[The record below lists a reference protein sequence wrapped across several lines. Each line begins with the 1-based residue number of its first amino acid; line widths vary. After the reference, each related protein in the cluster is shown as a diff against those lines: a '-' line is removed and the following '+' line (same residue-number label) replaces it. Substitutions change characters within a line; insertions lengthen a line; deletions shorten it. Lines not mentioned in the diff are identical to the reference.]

1 MIHQNRLRIFADCLE
16 NYKHDIPLSKYLKE
30 FYKRNKQMGSR
41 DRRTL
46 SSLLYTYFRLGNAL
60 PNYTYEERLM
70 LGLLLCGPEAN
81 SLLVQ
86 FKPEWEYL
94 VGKEL
99 SERIDFIKTLYPE
112 FNEEDIFP
120 LFNLVSEKINKSAFL
135 YSHLVQPDLFL
146 RSVKGKE
153 KQLAEFLS
161 KQGISFEQDAS
172 CFRLTNASK
181 IEESTEYLYE
191 VQDRSSQATQE
202 YMKLMEP
209 KLNEYFWDCCSASG
223 GKSLLLKEMEPD
235 VYLMCS
241 DNRESILSNLDERFK
256 RAGISKYK
264 RRLIDLKA
272 EIQSFEPETFDGIIV
287 DAPCTGS
294 GTWARTP
301 ERILQVDENNVK
313 YFSDLQYAILENAI
327 QFLKKGRTLLYI
339 TCSAFALEN
348 EKVIER
354 LQASHRISIKE
365 MKYIEGYGEKADTMF
380 VALLS
385 CEW

>member
-1 MIHQNRLRIFADCLE
+1 MIQQNRLRIFSDCLE
-16 NYKHDIPLSKYLKE
+16 NYKHDIPLSNYLKE

-60 PNYTYEERLM
+60 PNNTYEERLM
-70 LGLLLCGPEAN
+70 LGLLLCGTKAN

-94 VGKEL
+94 INKEL
-99 SERIDFIKTLYPE
+99 SERIDFIKTLYPD
-112 FNEEDIFP
+112 FIIEDVFP
-120 LFNLVSEKINKSAFL
+120 LYNLVSDKINKAAFL
-135 YSHLVQPDLFL
+135 ISHLVQPDLFL
-146 RSVKGKE
+146 RAVNRKE

-161 KQGISFEQDAS
+161 KQSISFEQEAN

-191 VQDRSSQATQE
+191 VQDKSSQATQA
-202 YMKLMEP
+202 YMKLMDP

-223 GKSLLLKEMEPD
+223 GKSLLLKELEPD

-256 RAGISKYK
+256 RAGITKYK

-301 ERILQVDENNVK
+301 ERILQVDQNNVK
-313 YFSDLQYAILENAI
+313 YFADLQYAILENAI
-327 QFLKKGRTLLYI
+327 QFLKKGRSLLYI

-354 LQASHRISIKE
+354 LQTSHRISIKE
-365 MKYIEGYGEKADTMF
+365 MKYIEGFEDKADTMF
-380 VALLS
+380 VTVMS
-385 CEW
+385 YEV